1 MKKLRIF
8 LSLMLLGSLVLSSC
22 TFQRKAV
29 PMTQVNAQII
39 FDSDDIEF
47 IGDVTG
53 EAEQSYFL
61 FIPYGGRKY
70 HAGTMIPQGG
80 LGIQLP
86 ANRGYNNALY
96 DALQKK
102 PDADFVMPVSFETT
116 THQQFMGRREILKV
130 RFKAYK
136 IKTK

>member
-1 MKKLRIF
+1 MRKLSIYTV
-8 LSLMLLGSLVLSSC
+8 LILLGSLTLASC
-22 TFQRKAV
+22 TYQRKAV

-39 FDSDDIEF
+39 FDTDDLEY

-53 EAEQSYFL
+53 QTQQSYFL

-70 HAGTMIPQGG
+70 HAGSLIPQGG
-80 LGIQLP
+80 LGVQLP
-86 ANRGYNNALY
+86 GNRGYNNALY
-96 DALQKK
+96 DALQQK

-136 IKTK
+136 IKAK